1 MTSDQTGK
9 RVAIR
14 LPQSGTQTAATFLEW
29 TSNVGDQVEVGD
41 AIASAETDKATVDIE
56 APVGGT
62 LVEMIARPQQE
73 IETDTVLGFIAA
85 DAAAAPTVKPEPV
98 SSRAVEQGSREEVRA
113 LTLPLRRA
121 AENLQWVVEHT
132 ARAATTVEVDFE
144 AVAALRAGV
153 AGSFPNGRR
162 PTYLPFIAF
171 AAIQSLRRSPEI
183 AGRID
188 LEAITLTIPKDVHL
202 GIAVARE
209 SGLIVPVIRN
219 AERLDFLQ
227 LAASLQEAADKVRD
241 GRFTNADVQGGT
253 FTISNPGVFG
263 SYLSSPIMNRGE
275 TSILCVD
282 AVEHRAVIID
292 GKVVPRLRGFFTLAF
307 DHRVVDGMR
316 ALSFLND
323 IKRQLE
329 SCDQAWTEGNAQG
342 GDGSAEQRR

>member
-1 MTSDQTGK
+1 MTSDQTAK

-29 TSNVGDQVEVGD
+29 TSNVGDQVKVGD
-41 AIASAETDKATVDIE
+41 TIASAETDKATVDIE

-62 LVEMIARPQQE
+62 LVEIIARPQEE

-85 DAAAAPTVKPEPV
+85 DAAAAPTVKPDPV
-98 SSRAVEQGSREEVRA
+98 PPRAVEQGSQQEVRA
-113 LTLPLRRA
+113 LASPLRRA

-132 ARAATTVEVDFE
+132 ARAATTIEVDFE
-144 AVAALRAGV
+144 AVAALRASV

-171 AAIQSLRRSPEI
+171 AAIQALRRSPEI
-183 AGRID
+183 AARID
-188 LEAITLTIPKDVHL
+188 LEAVTLTVPKEAHL
-202 GIAVARE
+202 GLAVARE

-227 LAASLQEAADKVRD
+227 LAARLQEAADNVRD

-282 AVEHRAVIID
+282 AVEQRAVVID
-292 GKVVPRLRGFFTLAF
+292 GKVVARLRAFFTLAF

-329 SCDQAWTEGNAQG
+329 MCDQVWIEGKAQG
-342 GDGSAEQRR
+342 VDGAAEQRR

>member
-1 MTSDQTGK
+1 MTSDQTDK

-29 TSNVGDQVEVGD
+29 RSDVGDQVKAGD

-56 APVGGT
+56 APVRGT
-62 LVEMIARPQQE
+62 LVEIIARPQEE

-85 DAAAAPTVKPEPV
+85 DATAAPSVKADPV
-98 SSRAVEQGSREEVRA
+98 PPRAVEQSSQEEVRA
-113 LTLPLRRA
+113 LALPLRRA

-132 ARAATTVEVDFE
+132 ARAATTIEVDFE
-144 AVAALRAGV
+144 AVAALRAS
-153 AGSFPNGRR
+153 AAGRR

-183 AGRID
+183 AARID
-188 LEAITLTIPKDVHL
+188 LEAVTVTVPKEVHL
-202 GIAVARE
+202 GIAVARK

-219 AERLDFLQ
+219 AERLGFLQ
-227 LAASLQEAADKVRD
+227 LAAGLQQAADKVRD

-282 AVEHRAVIID
+282 AVEQRAVVID
-292 GKVVPRLRGFFTLAF
+292 GQVVARLRGFFTLAF

-329 SCDQAWTEGNAQG
+329 MCDQAWIGGKAQG
-342 GDGSAEQRR
+342 VDGAAEQRR

>member
-1 MTSDQTGK
+1 
-9 RVAIR
+9 
-14 LPQSGTQTAATFLEW
+14 
-29 TSNVGDQVEVGD
+29 
-41 AIASAETDKATVDIE
+41 
-56 APVGGT
+56 
-62 LVEMIARPQQE
+62 
-73 IETDTVLGFIAA
+73 
-85 DAAAAPTVKPEPV
+85 
-98 SSRAVEQGSREEVRA
+98 
-113 LTLPLRRA
+113 
-121 AENLQWVVEHT
+121 
-132 ARAATTVEVDFE
+132 
-144 AVAALRAGV
+144 
-153 AGSFPNGRR
+153 
-162 PTYLPFIAF
+162 
-171 AAIQSLRRSPEI
+171 
-183 AGRID
+183 
-188 LEAITLTIPKDVHL
+188 
-202 GIAVARE
+202 
-209 SGLIVPVIRN
+209 LIVPVIRN

-342 GDGSAEQRR
+342 GDGPAEQRR